1 MHPTEWLVVTYKSNA
16 EKASSAQKGTYI
28 HTSLGCF
35 SDFFAQ
41 FQKKTPDFQR
51 KEKVTQQKY
60 HGKSLAIKNH

>member
-1 MHPTEWLVVTYKSNA
+1 MHPTEWLVVAYKSNA

-41 FQKKTPDFQR
+41 
-51 KEKVTQQKY
+51 
-60 HGKSLAIKNH
+60 